1 MRLALIVTTYE
12 RPDAL
17 ARVLETVARQSV
29 APDELLVADD
39 GSGPATGEVVAGF
52 KSGAAFPVRHVWLPH
67 DGYRV
72 GRMRNRAI
80 AASDADFIVIV
91 DGDMLLHPDFIAD
104 HRRAARPGRYLQG
117 CRIPLDEQA
126 TAHALASGETP
137 RWTSRGLGVRRR
149 LYALH
154 SPAASRWCGG
164 IANGLLSIKGCNQ
177 GFWRSDLLAAN
188 GFDES
193 LAGWGSEDKECCARL
208 ENAGL
213 RRRSILFGAVA
224 FHLHHPA
231 ADRSAHARNTAAVAA
246 TRTSGRTR
254 CDHGIVSPPGAA
266 RPQA

>member
-91 DGDMLLHPDFIAD
+91 DGDMLPHPA
-104 HRRAARPGRYLQG
+104 RRAGDRARA
-117 CRIPLDEQA
+117 RIRRDAALDEPRPRR
-126 TAHALASGETP
+126 TTSPLRPALAGGEP
-137 RWTSRGLGVRRR
+137 VVRWNCEWAPLHQGLQPGFLAQRSPGGQRVR
-149 LYALH
+149 
-154 SPAASRWCGG
+154 
-164 IANGLLSIKGCNQ
+164 
-177 GFWRSDLLAAN
+177 
-188 GFDES
+188 
-193 LAGWGSEDKECCARL
+193 
-208 ENAGL
+208 
-213 RRRSILFGAVA
+213 
-224 FHLHHPA
+224 
-231 ADRSAHARNTAAVAA
+231 
-246 TRTSGRTR
+246 
-254 CDHGIVSPPGAA
+254 
-266 RPQA
+266 